1 MKSKKIDELDAI
13 TILLFLANLFLYE
26 IGFCNLK
33 TIVENGS
40 YNFSLFRIIVYTT
53 IIVLYIIFYKKISE
67 EAKRILPKKKKMII
81 TYMII
86 ILLCDIYLYFKIQHI
101 Y

>member
-53 IIVLYIIFYKKISE
+53 ANFAKKEKDDNYIY
-67 EAKRILPKKKKMII
+67 
-81 TYMII
+81 
-86 ILLCDIYLYFKIQHI
+86 DNYFAM
-101 Y
+101 